1 MSPERVRYVTTRH
14 FLKSARNLGITLEDG
29 VKEACDNSIDAN
41 AHNIWIHL
49 LTKPNGLHRITIIDD
64 GCGIA
69 NEVKEGGKTYRG
81 IEYIL
86 AFGGR
91 IPHPHNPFAI
101 GRFGWGLSQTAS
113 CLSKR
118 TEVFT
123 KTAKDT
129 SWRYSYYDYSELEN
143 EEECFVPME
152 TLQEPPIL
160 AAPDTGTI
168 IVLDDVGTDD
178 FKQVSRMANMFRR
191 ELGRVYR
198 KFLGSGGSIKLI
210 VHKKEGEKPDAHSIE
225 ISDPLMAMPGSR
237 EYQKLGGPSISYGTA
252 IVELK
257 GGNDLPRIINKRT
270 GEPSQIKIHLARLD
284 VEAARKYV
292 EKDGREAVESLAS
305 TSEIRDLGIGMKNQG
320 FYLVRNGREISNA
333 LTLNIYTRTTDHNWF
348 RGQIEFDEEADDL
361 FNIQTNKSRF
371 SLRLGLKNAIQNKVS
386 ATIRQIIQDHR
397 STSLSLKKKRK
408 SFGMAPSTAEVIA
421 ASIMPMLPKR
431 KNISDQ
437 ERSEAA
443 DLRKDMI
450 DNMIEKVK
458 ENPDISEEEK
468 EDQIQVIRNRF
479 SFQSPCRKMF
489 DVIGTGEIY
498 GVRHMADEC
507 DIIINTQ
514 TPFFER
520 VYDKITSEPEMESL
534 VDLFLFSMGYAE
546 HLAADSTQGKA
557 FWENARRQV
566 SQIAY
571 QFVGF
576 MPDDPS

>member
-1 MSPERVRYVTTRH
+1 MNSERVRYVTTKH
-14 FLKSARNLGITLEDG
+14 FLKSAQNLGITLEDG
-29 VKEACDNSIDAN
+29 IKECVDNSIDAN

-49 LTKPNGLHRITIIDD
+49 RTKPNGLHRISIIDD

-69 NEVKEGGKTYRG
+69 NEVNEGSKTYRG

-91 IPHPHNPFAI
+91 IPHPHNPSGI

-113 CLSKR
+113 CVSKR
-118 TEVFT
+118 TDVYT
-123 KTAKDT
+123 KTRED
-129 SWRYSYYDYSELEN
+129 SNWRHSYYDFSELED
-143 EEECFVPME
+143 EEECFVPSE
-152 TLQEPPIL
+152 VIREPPIL
-160 AAPDTGTI
+160 DAPSTGTI
-168 IVLDDVGTDD
+168 IILDEVGTDD
-178 FKQVSRMANMFRR
+178 FKQVSRMANMLKR

-198 KFLGSGGSIKLI
+198 KFLGTGGSIKLVI
-210 VHKKEGEKPDAHSIE
+210 HKKEGQKPDLDTIE

-237 EYQKLGGPSISYGTA
+237 EYQKLGGPSISYGTS
-252 IVELK
+252 IIELTGK
-257 GGNDLPRIINKRT
+257 NDLPRILNKRT
-270 GEPSQIKIHLARLD
+270 GEPSKIKISLVRLD

-292 EKDGREAVESLAS
+292 EKDGEEAVKSLAL
-305 TSEIRDLGIGMKNQG
+305 TSEIKELGIGMKNQG

-348 RGQIEFDEEADDL
+348 RGQIEFDEEVDDL

-371 SLRLGLKNAIQNKVS
+371 SLRLGLKNAIQNKVK

-397 STSLSLKKKRK
+397 SASLKLKKKK
-408 SFGMAPSTAEVIA
+408 KASGVAPSPAEIVA
-421 ASIMPMLPKR
+421 AAVMPMLPKR
-431 KNISDQ
+431 KNVSDQ
-437 ERSEAA
+437 ERSDAA
-443 DLRKDMI
+443 ELRKDMI
-450 DNMIEKVK
+450 DNMIQKVQ
-458 ENPDISEEEK
+458 ENPDISDEEK
-468 EDQIQVIRNRF
+468 EEQINTIRNRF
-479 SFQSPCRKMF
+479 AFQSPCRKMF

-576 MPDDPS
+576 MPDSD